1 VLAAQKAAAVAGTAA
16 TAAAAAVQIPT
27 WPALLLAAISIASK
41 EWLYRI
47 TKRVGEAM
55 NSQILIANAWHHR
68 SDAFSSVLSL
78 LSIAAAIMLPG
89 FLILDS
95 AAGMFVAGMICLTGL
110 EVMFESVKQLTDTSD
125 KRLAERITTAAGAVE
140 GVVGIKQVRARTIG
154 SGSLVDLT
162 ILTDMK
168 ISATAANAIGQQ
180 TRWKIMESFPQVM
193 DVMVHTQATQT
204 VCPLLSATQRSVT
217 QVEKEIRQVLSTH
230 DDVKEVKRV
239 TVHYVDSALLYT
251 EVVIKVDPELSVRDS
266 QAMARRLQQ
275 SIVKGADI
283 YHADIHLDISS
294 DDIESFSVI
303 PTKKGSDLS
312 FALSKGALA
321 ATGTKQGVGYGL
333 SARISKQ
340 NKLSPSLEVHA
351 FNREVLK
358 VERLVDAVKQGIG
371 YGLSAR
377 VTKPGFASSSVIA

>member
-1 VLAAQKAAAVAGTAA
+1 
-16 TAAAAAVQIPT
+16 
-27 WPALLLAAISIASK
+27 
-41 EWLYRI
+41 
-47 TKRVGEAM
+47 M

-125 KRLAERITTAAGAVE
+125 KRLAERITTAAGTVE

-168 ISATAANAIGQQ
+168 ISATAANSIGQQ

-193 DVMVHTQATQT
+193 DVMVHTQVTQT

-217 QVEKEIRQVLSTH
+217 QVEREIRQVLSTH
-230 DDVKEVKRV
+230 DDDVKEVKRV
-239 TVHYVDSALLYT
+239 TVHYVDSALLYA
-251 EVVIKVDPELSVRDS
+251 EVVIRVDPELSVRDS
-266 QAMARRLQQ
+266 QAMAKRLQQ
-275 SIVKGADI
+275 SILKGADI

-294 DDIESFSVI
+294 DDIESVSFV
-303 PTKKGSDLS
+303 PTKRGSDVS
-312 FALSKGALA
+312 FALSKGTAP

-358 VERLVDAVKQGIG
+358 VERLVDAVKQGVG

-377 VTKPGFASSSVIA
+377 VTKPSSVVA